1 MLPDPIKKF
10 VDVFSQLP
18 SIGPRQAT
26 RLAFF
31 VSNSGKTKIK
41 EISDAVSGLAHLTAC
56 AQCFRTQIGQGRL
69 CSVCA
74 DPTRN
79 KKLIAIVE
87 KETDLLSIEKTKK
100 FNGWYMLIGELHR
113 NGELEPEQKLR
124 LASLKSFIQKEL
136 SGPSAGS
143 GQAKA
148 EEIILAT
155 NPTVYGDLN
164 AATLKKELEGFAEKI
179 TRLGRGIPTGGEIE
193 FADEE
198 TLGSALERR
207 N

>member
-1 MLPDPIKKF
+1 MLPEPIKNF
-10 VDVFSQLP
+10 VDVFSKLP

-31 VSNSGKTKIK
+31 ISNLGKTKIE
-41 EISDAVSGLAHLTAC
+41 EIADAISGLAGLTTC
-56 AQCFRTQIGQGRL
+56 ARCFRTHLGNGRL
-69 CSVCA
+69 CNICA

-79 KKLIAIVE
+79 PKIIAIIE
-87 KETDLLSIEKTKK
+87 KETDLLSLEKTKK
-100 FNGWYMLIGELHR
+100 FNGWYLLIGELHR

-124 LASLKSFIQKEL
+124 LAALKSFIQKEL
-136 SGPSAGS
+136 SG
-143 GQAKA
+143 KA

-164 AATLKKELEGFAEKI
+164 AATLKKELEGFAEKL

-198 TLGSALERR
+198 TLGQALERR

>member
-1 MLPDPIKKF
+1 MLPDPIKNF

-31 VSNSGKTKIK
+31 VSSLGKAKIK
-41 EISDAVSGLAHLTAC
+41 EIVDAISGLANLTTC
-56 AQCFRTQIGQGRL
+56 GRCFRTHLGSGRL
-69 CSVCA
+69 CSICA

-79 KKLIAIVE
+79 EKIIAIVE

-100 FNGWYMLIGELHR
+100 FNGWYLLIGELHK

-136 SGPSAGS
+136 GG
-143 GQAKA
+143 KA
-148 EEIILAT
+148 EEIILST

-164 AATLKKELEGFAEKI
+164 AATLKKELEGFSEKI

-198 TLGSALERR
+198 TLGSALEKRS
-207 N
+207 

>member
-10 VDVFSQLP
+10 IEVFSQLP

-31 VSNSGKTKIK
+31 ISSLGKMKIR
-41 EISDAVSGLAHLTAC
+41 EIADAISGLSSLTTC
-56 AQCFRTQIGQGRL
+56 ARCFRTQLGQGKL
-69 CSVCA
+69 CSICA
-74 DPTRN
+74 DPTR
-79 KKLIAIVE
+79 KKSIIAVIE

-100 FNGWYMLIGELHR
+100 FNGWYLLVGELHK
-113 NGELEPEQKLR
+113 NGELESEQKLR
-124 LASLKSFIQKEL
+124 LSSLKSFIQKEL
-136 SGPSAGS
+136 SN
-143 GQAKA
+143 KA

-164 AATLKKELEGFAEKI
+164 AATLKKELEGLAEKI

-198 TLGSALERR
+198 TLGQALEHRT
-207 N
+207 